1 MMAKLKGSYASAQI
15 RAGGQRKAR
24 YTRETHARSAC
35 QNAFAIARPSKAAVT
50 IVPWLRH
57 TSVRF
62 QVRAGRLLNLGIP
75 IDGPASAFNNSQKGI
90 KRTTNPFE
98 YVRRAASR
106 NQDINQ
112 SHLIRRLSQSPT
124 VVRPTFGTED
134 KSFFCRTGS
143 TLSTRSEVQF
153 VGVLQSKFAAGISD
167 GDEEIQQR
175 ERRWTRFTIC

>member
-1 MMAKLKGSYASAQI
+1 LPERLRD
-15 RAGGQRKAR
+15 RAAVQSGWADRALVAPHQRPVL
-24 YTRETHARSAC
+24 SSG
-35 QNAFAIARPSKAAVT
+35 RPSHESGGPDQWA
-50 IVPWLRH
+50 
-57 TSVRF
+57 RF
-62 QVRAGRLLNLGIP
+62 SIQQQP
-75 IDGPASAFNNSQKGI
+75 KGI
-90 KRTTNPFE
+90 KGTATPIE

-124 VVRPTFGTED
+124 VVQPSFGAED

-143 TLSTRSEVQF
+143 TLSTRGEVQF

>member
-1 MMAKLKGSYASAQI
+1 M
-15 RAGGQRKAR
+15 
-24 YTRETHARSAC
+24 
-35 QNAFAIARPSKAAVT
+35 
-50 IVPWLRH
+50 
-57 TSVRF
+57 
-62 QVRAGRLLNLGIP
+62 NLGVP
-75 IDGPASAFNNSQKGI
+75 TNGPASASNNSQKGI
-90 KRTTNPFE
+90 KGTGNPIE

-124 VVRPTFGTED
+124 VVQPSFGAED

-143 TLSTRSEVQF
+143 TLSTRGEVQF

>member
-1 MMAKLKGSYASAQI
+1 MMTKLKGSYASAQI
-15 RAGGQRKAR
+15 RAGAR
-24 YTRETHARSAC
+24 GRRVTG
-35 QNAFAIARPSKAAVT
+35 ARPTPIRLPERLRARCRLKRP

-57 TSVRF
+57 NQRPVLSS
-62 QVRAGRLLNLGIP
+62 GRRLMNLGVP
-75 IDGPASAFNNSQKGI
+75 INGPAPASNNSRKGI
-90 KRTTNPFE
+90 KRTANRFE

-124 VVRPTFGTED
+124 VVRPSFGAED

-143 TLSTRSEVQF
+143 TLSTRGEVQF
-153 VGVLQSKFAAGISD
+153 VGVLQSKFAAGISN